1 MNKKGFA
8 VSGMIYAILVLFLIL
23 VFSILSI
30 LGSRK
35 LTFDKLKKDV
45 LTHLNNDNVY
55 MGANKPLL
63 YTNMVPIYYDS
74 DNMVWRKA
82 NPLNS
87 NNQWYDYG
95 NKKWANAAVISPSI
109 DKTTVTDKSSNN
121 NTGTLYYGTYLSHD
135 GAHFDGVDDEIIVA
149 NTASL
154 DLGVNYSVGARF
166 KVDEIEPGT
175 HQIVTNIQTGGAS
188 LNVHNGN
195 IRFGFYDVT
204 NAKYKSIVS
213 PNKIKEGVWYSAVGT
228 YDGNTVKLYV
238 NGELVVE
245 DTIAV
250 TYKVVTAPF
259 ALGTNPG
266 NTGHGTTEWFK
277 GAISDAFVI
286 KETLNSD
293 TINNYY
299 SNSFNYQTNNNTI
312 FYYNMQNAIDKSAN
326 GYHGV
331 LENGVKITSDGM
343 FFDGIDDAVRINE
356 TTNIDLGKN
365 FTLAT
370 RMKVDNPNNNVVVFG
385 NLEVAG
391 TSIGINGGKIFFQI
405 YNPATKSYVIVK
417 QSGTAI
423 SNTWYSIVG
432 TYDGSTMKLYINGK
446 LDNSVSTTID
456 YKASTAP
463 FVLGRNPKAVG
474 YNNNEIFGGTISNTL
489 LTKTTLSADMISK
502 YYSSEFI
509 YKKNSADVVYYNF
522 QNNYDTNDT
531 IVYDDDIKLWYV
543 WIPRYKYTIFNGNNE
558 SVSEQLINITFESGI
573 NRTGTVTCVNNDD
586 GSETCT
592 DNTYGGITNGTSTY
606 THPAF
611 KFGNTEL
618 TGFWVGKFE
627 ISTTDSTCNSSASSA
642 NCNKVLTMT
651 IKPNVSSWRYA
662 TISNHFTSIQNAK
675 TTYGINNAD
684 SHMMKNMEWG
694 AVAYLKQSKYGL
706 GTTDIAVNTNSSY
719 YTGGGTSDAYK
730 TNVAQS
736 TTGNIYGVYDMSGG
750 AWERVMGNMKNS
762 SNAFYSSNAGFTT
775 APDAKYYDSY
785 KYDSSSNT
793 THARGKLGDA
803 TKETLATFGNT
814 SGGWYSDYASFPGSS
829 DSWFGRGGYYG
840 DGTDAGVFIFG
851 GSYGGDVDY
860 YSARAV
866 LTAE

>member
-343 FFDGIDDAVRINE
+343 FFDGIDDAVKINE

-370 RMKVDNPNNNVVVFG
+370 RMKVNNPNNNVVVFG

-446 LDNSVSTTID
+446 LDNSVSATID

-474 YNNNEIFGGTISNTL
+474 YNNVEIFGGTISNTL

-573 NRTGTVTCVNNDD
+573 DRTGTVTCVNNDD

-627 ISTTDSTCNSSASSA
+627 VSGSTSTI
-642 NCNKVLTMT
+642 T
-651 IKPNVSSWRYA
+651 IKPNVTSLRSQKVSSL
-662 TISNHFTSIQNAK
+662 FTAIQNIK

-684 SHMMKNMEWG
+684 SHMLKNMEWG

-736 TTGNIYGVYDMSGG
+736 TTGNIYGVYDMSVG
-750 AWERVMGNMKNS
+750 AYEYVMGNMNNS

-785 KYDSSSNT
+785 KYDTSYTS
-793 THARGKLGDA
+793 HARGKLGDA
-803 TKETLATFGNT
+803 TKETLTTFGNT
-814 SGGWYSDYASFPGSS
+814 SGGWYSDYAYFPYSS
-829 DSWFGRGGYYG
+829 LSWFIRGGYY
-840 DGTDAGVFIFG
+840 DHGTNAGVFNFTHG
-851 GSYGGDVDY
+851 NGDSPGNH
-860 YSARAV
+860 SARAV
-866 LTAE
+866 LTKTD

>member
-446 LDNSVSTTID
+446 LDNSVSATID

-627 ISTTDSTCNSSASSA
+627 ISTTDSTCNSSASST
-642 NCNKVLTMT
+642 NCNKVLTMS

-736 TTGNIYGVYDMSGG
+736 TTGNIYGVYDMTGG

-785 KYDSSSNT
+785 KYDSSSNK

-803 TKETLATFGNT
+803 TKETLATFGSNY
-814 SGGWYSDYASFPGSS
+814 GGWYSDYASFPGSS